1 MYSTAPK
8 KKLLIIL
15 PFRGTMSSNL
25 KPKLQISIQNSLP
38 QCNVKV
44 ISSLFRFKDVIPK
57 ELGSQLVYKFAC
69 SGCNATYYGK
79 VERHLSVGSAEHIG
93 LSSLTRNRVAW
104 KS

>member
-15 PFRGTMSSNL
+15 PFHGTMSSNL

-57 ELGSQLVYKFAC
+57 GLGSQLVYKFAC

-79 VERHLSVGSAEHIG
+79 
-93 LSSLTRNRVAW
+93 
-104 KS
+104 